1 MTSEARLRPLSM
13 LASPVTVL
21 ALPQLRFGEPDV
33 IRHDSERVPLEIY
46 SMVGLVPL
54 FAAAVVEP
62 STLAKLP
69 VVMQMV
75 GNVLNRREFLKS
87 VLPAFVESG
96 EDGTRLLAVVNRT
109 QLAAIL
115 QRALD
120 QARFLSQYCVRSLSR
135 AMPHTRIHSR
145 SGASAMMRE
154 QAAPSADEEGVRT
167 GSEHASAVQE
177 GKVA

>member
-1 MTSEARLRPLSM
+1 MTSAARLRPLSM

-33 IRHDSERVPLEIY
+33 IRHDNERVPLEIY
-46 SMVGLVPL
+46 SMVGLVPF

-62 STLAKLP
+62 SALAKLP

-87 VLPAFVESG
+87 IPPTFVEPG
-96 EDGTRLLAVVNRT
+96 EGGARLLAVVNRT
-109 QLAAIL
+109 RLAAIL

-120 QARFLSQYCVRSLSR
+120 QPRFLSECGVRSRFR
-135 AMPHTRIHSR
+135 AH
-145 SGASAMMRE
+145 
-154 QAAPSADEEGVRT
+154 AAHPYPLGRGPVP
-167 GSEHASAVQE
+167 
-177 GKVA
+177 